1 MAVVWLGLGVAA
13 GAALLRKGSCSID
26 GNDPAKDV
34 SVVGGGAPS
43 SS

>member
-1 MAVVWLGLGVAA
+1 MAIDWLGPVVVA
-13 GAALLRKGSCSID
+13 GAAMLRKGASSID
-26 GNDPAKDV
+26 GNDPEKDS